1 MAFLEFLPIVGKLID
16 RIIPDKAAADAAK
29 LQMMN
34 LAQQGQLAELD
45 SETKIILAGADNIKT
60 EAASTH
66 WLASCWRPLLM
77 LTFGALIVARFL
89 GFTAEGISEAE
100 YIELWSIIKV
110 GIGGYTVGRTI
121 EKIAPTIAGA
131 LGK

>member
-1 MAFLEFLPIVGKLID
+1 MAFLEFLPVVSKLID
-16 RIIPDKAAADAAK
+16 RILPDKAAADAAK
-29 LQMMN
+29 LQMMT

-45 SETKIILAGADNIKT
+45 AETKVLLAGADNVKT

-77 LTFGALIVARFL
+77 LTFGSLIVARFL
-89 GFTAEGISEAE
+89 GWTAAGISEAE
-100 YIELWSIIKV
+100 YIELWSIIKL
-110 GIGGYTVGRTI
+110 GIGGYTMGRTV
-121 EKIAPTIAGA
+121 EKVAPMIAGA